1 MKKLA
6 YAVLTVMVF
15 GLAVFAGP
23 VAASYAAP
31 MGGSTEVVA
40 EEPTLNQVGQL
51 ETKIEEITEQ
61 LTTVGRPLAVLAL
74 VLVFISYVA
83 EPVLPDWARDNK
95 GMMRKVLFAAI
106 GLGVI
111 PDLVGFAFGS

>member
-1 MKKLA
+1 MKKFA

-15 GLAVFAGP
+15 GLAVFAAP
-23 VAASYAAP
+23 AAASYAAP
-31 MGGSTEVVA
+31 IGGSVEAVVD
-40 EEPTLNQVGQL
+40 EPTLNQVGQL
-51 ETKIEEITEQ
+51 EAKIEEITEQ

-83 EPVLPDWARDNK
+83 EPVLPDWARENK
-95 GMMRKVLFAAI
+95 GMMRKVLFAAL

>member
-1 MKKLA
+1 MKSFA
-6 YAVLTVMVF
+6 HAVLAIIVF

-23 VAASYAAP
+23 AAASYAAP
-31 MGGSTEVVA
+31 IDGSSVVA

-51 ETKIEEITEQ
+51 EAKIEEITEQ

-83 EPVLPDWARDNK
+83 EPVLPDWARENK
-95 GMMRKVLFAAI
+95 GMMRKVLFAAL

>member
-1 MKKLA
+1 MKSFA
-6 YAVLTVMVF
+6 YGLLSIIVF
-15 GLAVFAGP
+15 GLAVFVGP

-31 MGGSTEVVA
+31 VGGSTEVVT

-51 ETKIEEITEQ
+51 EAKIEEITEQ
-61 LTTVGRPLAVLAL
+61 LTTIGRPLAVLAL

-83 EPVLPDWARDNK
+83 EPILPDWARDNK

>member
-1 MKKLA
+1 MKSFASTVLA
-6 YAVLTVMVF
+6 VIVV

-31 MGGSTEVVA
+31 MGGSAEVVA
-40 EEPTLNQVGQL
+40 DEPTLNQVGQL
-51 ETKIEEITEQ
+51 EAKIEDITEQ

-83 EPVLPDWARDNK
+83 EPVLPDWARENK
-95 GMMRKVLFAAI
+95 GMMRKVLFAAL

>member
-1 MKKLA
+1 MKKFA
-6 YAVLTVMVF
+6 YGLLSIIVF

-31 MGGSTEVVA
+31 VGGSAVVA
-40 EEPTLNQVGQL
+40 DEATHNQVGQL
-51 ETKIEEITEQ
+51 EAKIEDITEQ
-61 LTTVGRPLAVLAL
+61 LTTIGRPLAVLAL

>member
-1 MKKLA
+1 MKSFA
-6 YAVLTVMVF
+6 HAVLAIIVF

-31 MGGSTEVVA
+31 IDGSSVVA
-40 EEPTLNQVGQL
+40 KEPTHNQVGQL
-51 ETKIEEITEQ
+51 EAKITEITEQ

-83 EPVLPDWARDNK
+83 EPVLPDWARENK
-95 GMMRKVLFAAI
+95 GMMRKVLFAAL

>member
-1 MKKLA
+1 MKSFA
-6 YAVLTVMVF
+6 HAVLAIIVF

-23 VAASYAAP
+23 AAASYAAP
-31 MGGSTEVVA
+31 IDGSSVVVD
-40 EEPTLNQVGQL
+40 EPTHNQVGQL
-51 ETKIEEITEQ
+51 EAKIEDITEQ

-83 EPVLPDWARDNK
+83 EPVLPDWARENK
-95 GMMRKVLFAAI
+95 GMMRKVLFAAL

>member
-1 MKKLA
+1 MKSFA
-6 YAVLTVMVF
+6 YGLVSIIVF

-31 MGGSTEVVA
+31 MGGSVAVVA
-40 EEPTLNQVGQL
+40 AEPTHNQVGQL

-83 EPVLPDWARDNK
+83 EPVLPDWTRENK

-111 PDLVGFAFGS
+111 PDLVGFAFGG